1 MEDTEV
7 TAKPKR
13 RRFSAQDKLRVLR
26 LADAC
31 TKPGEVGALVRRE
44 GLYSSHLT
52 EWRRARAAGELDA
65 LTPKKRGRKAL
76 ASNPLE
82 KRVLELERALAK
94 SELRTKRAEA
104 LVELQKKYR
113 SCWASSCRRK
123 TRRRDG
129 DHQRTRPRVGR
140 RGGVRRTGAAAR
152 DVLPASVPDARPAAE
167 ESLAPRA
174 PSR

>member
-1 MEDTEV
+1 MEAVSVEDTEV

-44 GLYSSHLT
+44 GLYSSHLA
-52 EWRRARAAGELDA
+52 EWRRARVAGELDA

-76 ASNPLE
+76 ARNPLE

-104 LVELQKKYR
+104 LVELQKKV
-113 SCWASSCRRK
+113 SELL
-123 TRRRDG
+123 G
-129 DHQRTRPRVGR
+129 IQ
-140 RGGVRRTGAAAR
+140 
-152 DVLPASVPDARPAAE
+152 LPKEDETP
-167 ESLAPRA
+167 
-174 PSR
+174 

>member
-1 MEDTEV
+1 MEAVSVEDTEV

-76 ASNPLE
+76 ANNPLE

-104 LVELQKKYR
+104 LVELQKKV
-113 SCWASSCRRK
+113 SELL
-123 TRRRDG
+123 G
-129 DHQRTRPRVGR
+129 IQ
-140 RGGVRRTGAAAR
+140 
-152 DVLPASVPDARPAAE
+152 LPKEDETP
-167 ESLAPRA
+167 
-174 PSR
+174 

>member
-1 MEDTEV
+1 MMEAVSVEDTEV

-104 LVELQKKYR
+104 LVELQKKV
-113 SCWASSCRRK
+113 SELL
-123 TRRRDG
+123 G
-129 DHQRTRPRVGR
+129 IQ
-140 RGGVRRTGAAAR
+140 
-152 DVLPASVPDARPAAE
+152 LPKEDETP
-167 ESLAPRA
+167 
-174 PSR
+174 

>member
-1 MEDTEV
+1 MEAESVVEDTEV
-7 TAKPKR
+7 KAKPKR

-65 LTPKKRGRKAL
+65 LTPKQRGRKAL
-76 ASNPLE
+76 AINPLE

-104 LVELQKKYR
+104 LVELQKKV
-113 SCWASSCRRK
+113 SELL
-123 TRRRDG
+123 G
-129 DHQRTRPRVGR
+129 IQ
-140 RGGVRRTGAAAR
+140 
-152 DVLPASVPDARPAAE
+152 LPKEGETP
-167 ESLAPRA
+167 
-174 PSR
+174 

>member
-1 MEDTEV
+1 MERALLEKESLKKDMAETEGARRASGV
-7 TAKPKR
+7 SATGADAVPDPEVVEKPKR

-65 LTPKKRGRKAL
+65 LTPKQRGRKAL
-76 ASNPLE
+76 ANNPLE

-104 LVELQKKYR
+104 LVELQKKV
-113 SCWASSCRRK
+113 SELLGIQLPK
-123 TRRRDG
+123 EDETR
-129 DHQRTRPRVGR
+129 
-140 RGGVRRTGAAAR
+140 
-152 DVLPASVPDARPAAE
+152 
-167 ESLAPRA
+167 
-174 PSR
+174 

>member
-1 MEDTEV
+1 MMEAVSVEDTEV

-44 GLYSSHLT
+44 GLYSSHLA
-52 EWRRARAAGELDA
+52 EWRRARVAGELDA

-76 ASNPLE
+76 ARNPLE

-104 LVELQKKYR
+104 LVELQKKV
-113 SCWASSCRRK
+113 SELL
-123 TRRRDG
+123 G
-129 DHQRTRPRVGR
+129 IQ
-140 RGGVRRTGAAAR
+140 
-152 DVLPASVPDARPAAE
+152 LPKEDETP
-167 ESLAPRA
+167 
-174 PSR
+174 

>member
-1 MEDTEV
+1 MEAVSVEDTEV

-104 LVELQKKYR
+104 LVELQKKV
-113 SCWASSCRRK
+113 SELL
-123 TRRRDG
+123 G
-129 DHQRTRPRVGR
+129 IQ
-140 RGGVRRTGAAAR
+140 
-152 DVLPASVPDARPAAE
+152 LPKEDETP
-167 ESLAPRA
+167 
-174 PSR
+174 